1 MVLEQLDISSQKRKE
16 SWSKLI
22 CYIYN
27 TELKMDY
34 YDLNIKDKTQLL
46 GENIVENLY
55 YLVLSDKL
63 LDMTSKVQPIK

>member
-1 MVLEQLDISSQKRKE
+1 
-16 SWSKLI
+16 
-22 CYIYN
+22 
-27 TELKMDY
+27 MDY